1 MEARQKAKA
10 GLDPLERRIHQSIG
24 ATELITPGSRVLVG
38 VSGGP
43 DSMAL
48 LAVLCSLR
56 PVLGL
61 ELIVLYC
68 HHGLRA
74 AADEEELFVRQW
86 AGQWDCA
93 FFAERLAVRE
103 FLQARKCSLQ
113 EAARE
118 CRYRALEAHRERQ
131 EARAVALGHTADD
144 QAEEVLIRLIRGAG
158 LGGLAGIP
166 RQRGPFIRP
175 LLGIYR
181 EDLLAYL
188 KRRGTPWLE
197 DASNRDRR
205 YLRARIRHHLL
216 PELEQYTPHM
226 RVQLNRLA
234 GLLGEDEDFLQEKT
248 SQAWA
253 LTASGA
259 RAAPVLSRSRLAQ
272 FHPAIGSRLIQK
284 ALRETP
290 GALAGLGSR
299 HIRTL
304 LRLAAGPSP
313 SGTFDLPGNRVA
325 VWEKDQ
331 FLICPPFPADRKP
344 RPFSYLVNG
353 PGKLLIRETGDILI
367 LKKVRLEALVTKRGA
382 DGNKQEAL
390 VDWDR
395 IRWPVRVRSL
405 GAGDRFRPLGLG
417 GTKKVSRFLMDRK
430 VPRVRRSQIPLL
442 WSGDELAWVA
452 GVEIAQPFA
461 LTVDSAA
468 ALHLEYRQGEKG
480 IEISH

>member
-1 MEARQKAKA
+1 MKARQQTQA
-10 GLDPLERRIHQSIG
+10 GPDPLESRVLKSID
-24 ATELITPGSRVLVG
+24 ATQLIIPGSRILIG

-48 LAVLCSLR
+48 LSVLRSLR

-74 AADEEELFVRQW
+74 AADQEELFVRQW
-86 AGQWDCA
+86 AGQWDCT
-93 FFAERLAVRE
+93 FLAERLAVRE

-131 EARAVALGHTADD
+131 EARAVALAHTADD
-144 QAEEVLIRLIRGAG
+144 QAEEVLIGLIRGAG

-181 EDLLAYL
+181 QDILAYL
-188 KRRGTPWLE
+188 KRRGLPWLE
-197 DASNRDRR
+197 DASNQDRR

-216 PELEQYTPHM
+216 PELEQYTPNM

-234 GLLGEDEDFLQEKT
+234 GLLGDDEDFLQEQT
-248 SQAWA
+248 RQAWA

-259 RAAPVLSRSRLAQ
+259 REAPVLSRSRLAQ
-272 FHPAIGSRLIQK
+272 YHRAIGSRLIQT
-284 ALRETP
+284 ALRGTP

-299 HIRTL
+299 HIRAL
-304 LRLAAGPSP
+304 LGLAAGPSP

-325 VWEKDQ
+325 AWEKDH
-331 FLICPPFPADRKP
+331 FLIRPPCPADRQL
-344 RPFSYLVNG
+344 RPFSYLVHG

-367 LKKVRLEALVTKRGA
+367 LKKVRLEAWVTKGGA

-390 VDWDR
+390 VDWEK

-405 GAGDRFRPLGLG
+405 EAGDRFRPLGLG
-417 GTKKVSRFLMDRK
+417 GTKKVARFLMDRK
-430 VPRVRRSQIPLL
+430 VPRARRSQIPLL
-442 WSGDELAWVA
+442 WSGGELAWVA
-452 GVEIAQPFA
+452 GVEIAQSFA
-461 LTVDSAA
+461 LSAASVA
-468 ALHLEYRQGEKG
+468 ALHLEYRPGEKG
-480 IEISH
+480 IEISQ

>member
-10 GLDPLERRIHQSIG
+10 GLDPLESRVQQSIG
-24 ATELITPGSRVLVG
+24 ATELITPGSRILVG

-48 LAVLCSLR
+48 LSVLCSLR

-61 ELIVLYC
+61 ELIVLFC
-68 HHGLRA
+68 HHGLRT
-74 AADEEELFVRQW
+74 AADQEELFVRQW
-86 AGQWDCA
+86 AGQWDCP
-93 FFAERLAVRE
+93 FLAERLAVRE
-103 FLQARKCSLQ
+103 FQQARKCSLQ

-118 CRYRALEAHRERQ
+118 CRYGALEAHRERE

-144 QAEEVLIRLIRGAG
+144 QAEEVLIGLIRGAG

-181 EDLLAYL
+181 EDILTYL
-188 KRRGTPWLE
+188 KRSGIPWLE

-216 PELEQYTPHM
+216 PELEQYTPNM

-234 GLLGEDEDFLQEKT
+234 ALLGDDEDFLQEIT

-259 RAAPVLSRSRLAQ
+259 REAPVLSRSRLAH
-272 FHPAIGSRLIQK
+272 FHSAIGSRLIQT
-284 ALRETP
+284 ALRGTP
-290 GALAGLGSR
+290 GGLAGLGSR

-304 LRLAAGPSP
+304 LRLASGPSP
-313 SGTFDLPGNRVA
+313 SGRFDLPGNRVA

-331 FLICPPFPADRKP
+331 FMIRPPFPADRQP
-344 RPFSYLVNG
+344 RPFSYLVKG

-367 LKKVRLEALVTKRGA
+367 FKKVRPEALAAYRWA

-390 VDWDR
+390 MDWDK

-405 GAGDRFRPLGLG
+405 EAGDRFRPLGLG
-417 GTKKVSRFLMDRK
+417 GSKKVARFLMDRK
-430 VPRVRRSQIPLL
+430 VSRMRRSQIPLL

-452 GVEIAQPFA
+452 GVEIAQSFA
-461 LTVDSAA
+461 LGPDSEA

-480 IEISH
+480 IEISR